1 VEYYCEIVIELLFGV
16 YWNLCVNAAFPKQPC
31 VHCSLCVSI
40 LGFDDI
46 SLNSWTICLSFGVFQ
61 RQLVGEGDKKVVVT
75 ICDRYGPRFLYKPV
89 MTDYDRFFAVFFG
102 FGPVI

>member
-1 VEYYCEIVIELLFGV
+1 
-16 YWNLCVNAAFPKQPC
+16 
-31 VHCSLCVSI
+31 
-40 LGFDDI
+40 
-46 SLNSWTICLSFGVFQ
+46 VFQ

-75 ICDRYGPRFLYKPV
+75 ICDRYGPQFLYKPV